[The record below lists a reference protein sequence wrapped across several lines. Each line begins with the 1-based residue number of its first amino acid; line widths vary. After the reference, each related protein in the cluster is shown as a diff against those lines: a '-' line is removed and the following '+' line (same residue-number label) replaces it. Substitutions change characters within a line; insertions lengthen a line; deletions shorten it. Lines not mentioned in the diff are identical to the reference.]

1 MSGGGAAVQALRAPL
16 PEGRAD
22 DRYALG
28 SAFIGCTKNL
38 AVGALLGAR
47 QPPMEIEFDPERSAK
62 NVELRGLSFD
72 LVADFDFDSAL
83 VARDIREDHGEDRFI
98 ALGRIGDRLHVVAY
112 TMRGERLRVISF
124 RKANAR
130 EVERYEQARP

>member
-1 MSGGGAAVQALRAPL
+1 
-16 PEGRAD
+16 
-22 DRYALG
+22 
-28 SAFIGCTKNL
+28 
-38 AVGALLGAR
+38 
-47 QPPMEIEFDPERSAK
+47 MEIEFDPEKSAK

-83 VARDIREDHGEDRFI
+83 VARDTREDYGEDRFI
-98 ALGRIGDRLHVVAY
+98 ALGLIGDRLHVVAY
-112 TMRGERLRVISF
+112 TMRGDRLRVISF